1 MLALLLFGIFFVLLI
16 VGVPI
21 SLCLAMASILACL
34 LTGQIPSMVLIQK
47 MFRGVDSFTLMA
59 IPFFVFAG
67 NIMARGGVSQKLV
80 DLAGAF
86 VGKVHGG
93 LAVVGTIA
101 CTFFGAI
108 SGSGPA
114 TTAAVGAIM
123 IDPMEKEGYDKPFSA
138 AAVASSGTIGL
149 LIPPSNNMVLYGAIA
164 GASIGKMFL
173 GGIVP
178 GILMCVVLSA
188 VEVIISK
195 KRGYV
200 GGNEVTLSGI
210 ATAFKRGIWAILM
223 PVIILG
229 GIYGGIFTP
238 TEAAAVAVVYGVL
251 VGFFVYRQ
259 IGWADF
265 IKVCFDSA
273 KSTAAI
279 MYLVACAHLFS
290 YILSSEKIPQQF
302 AAAIVGVSNNLTVV
316 ILIMMVALL
325 VAGVFLDNAVAVVLL
340 TPIFYPIIEALGGDL
355 VYFGVLMVFAL
366 AIGQITPPV
375 GLCMFVACDI
385 AKIKLE
391 SLVKEIIPFL
401 AALLVLLL
409 VLCLVPPLVT
419 FVPSISGL

>member
-1 MLALLLFGIFFVLLI
+1 MLALLLFGIFFLLLI
-16 VGVPI
+16 IGVPI
-21 SLCLAMASILACL
+21 SLCLAMASILACVI
-34 LTGQIPSMVLIQK
+34 TGDIPSMVLIQK

-86 VGKVHGG
+86 VGRVHGG

-138 AAVASSGTIGL
+138 ASVAASGTIGL

-178 GILMCVVLSA
+178 GILMALTLSI
-188 VEVIISK
+188 VEVVISR
-195 KRGYV
+195 KRGYS
-200 GGNEVTLSGI
+200 GGQAVSLGNI
-210 ATAFKRGIWAILM
+210 AKAFKNGIFAILM

-238 TEAAAVAVVYGVL
+238 TEAAAVAVVYGII

-259 IGWADF
+259 IGIKDF
-265 IKVCFDSA
+265 LKVCYDSA

-290 YILSSEKIPQQF
+290 YILSSEKIPQHF
-302 AAAIVGVSNNLTVV
+302 AEAIVGVSDNLTIV

-391 SLVKEIIPFL
+391 SLVREIIPFL
-401 AALLVLLL
+401 AALLILLL
-409 VLCLVPPLVT
+409 VLCLVPPLIT

>member
-1 MLALLLFGIFFVLLI
+1 MFTLLLFGIFFVLLI
-16 VGVPI
+16 IGVPI
-21 SLCLAMASILACL
+21 SLCLAMASILSCL
-34 LTGQIPSMVLIQK
+34 ITGQIPSLVLVQK
-47 MFRGVDSFTLMA
+47 MFRGIDSFTLMA

-80 DLAGAF
+80 NLASAF

-123 IDPMEKEGYDKPFSA
+123 IDPMEKAGYDKPFSA
-138 AAVASSGTIGL
+138 ASIASSGTIGL

-173 GGIVP
+173 GGIIP

-188 VEVIISK
+188 VEVVISK

-200 GGNEVTLSGI
+200 GGNDVTVSGI
-210 ATAFKRGIWAILM
+210 VKAFKNGIWAILM

-238 TEAAAVAVVYGVL
+238 TEAAAVAVFYGIIVSVL
-251 VGFFVYRQ
+251 VYRE
-259 IGWADF
+259 IGLKEF
-265 IKVCFDSA
+265 IKVTYDSA

-290 YILSSEKIPQQF
+290 YILSSEKIPQHF
-302 AAAIVGVSNNLTVV
+302 ASAIVSVSDNLTVV
-316 ILIMMVALL
+316 VLIMMFALL

-391 SLVKEIIPFL
+391 SLVKEILPFL
-401 AALLVLLL
+401 VSLLVLLL
-409 VLCLVPPLVT
+409 VLCLVPPLIT
-419 FVPSISGL
+419 FIPSVSGL

>member
-1 MLALLLFGIFFVLLI
+1 MLALILFGSFFILLI
-16 VGVPI
+16 IGVPI
-21 SLCLAMASILACL
+21 SLCLAMASILTCVI
-34 LTGQIPSMVLIQK
+34 TGEIPSLVLVQK
-47 MFRGVDSFTLMA
+47 MFRGIDSFTLMA

-86 VGKVHGG
+86 VGRVHGG

-123 IDPMEKEGYDKPFSA
+123 IEPMEKEGYDKPFSA
-138 AAVASSGTIGL
+138 ASIASSGTIGL

-188 VEVIISK
+188 VEVIISR

-200 GGNEVTLSGI
+200 GGHEVTVSGI
-210 ATAFKRGIWAILM
+210 ATAFKNGVWAILM

-238 TEAAAVAVVYGVL
+238 TEAAAVAVFYGIL

-259 IGWADF
+259 MGLPDF
-265 IKVCFDSA
+265 IKVCYDSA

-290 YILSSEKIPQQF
+290 YILSSEKIPQKF
-302 AAAIVGVSNNLTVV
+302 AEAIVGVSDNLTIV
-316 ILIMMVALL
+316 ILIMMFALL

-366 AIGQITPPV
+366 AIGQVTPPV

-391 SLVKEIIPFL
+391 SLVKEIVPFL
-401 AALLVLLL
+401 IALLVLLL
-409 VLCLVPPLVT
+409 VLCFVPQLIT
-419 FVPSISGL
+419 FIPSISGL

>member
-16 VGVPI
+16 IGVPI
-21 SLCLAMASILACL
+21 SLCLAMASILSCM

-86 VGKVHGG
+86 VGRVHGG

-138 AAVASSGTIGL
+138 AAIASSGTIGL

-188 VEVIISK
+188 VEVVISK

-200 GGNEVTLSGI
+200 GGNAVTLAGI
-210 ATAFKRGIWAILM
+210 GKAFKNGIWAILM

-259 IGWADF
+259 IGLKDF
-265 IKVCFDSA
+265 IKVCYDSA

-302 AAAIVGVSNNLTVV
+302 ATAIVGISDNLTIVT
-316 ILIMMVALL
+316 LIMMVALL

-385 AKIKLE
+385 AKIKIE

-401 AALLVLLL
+401 VALLVLLL
-409 VLCLVPPLVT
+409 VLCLVPPLIT

>member
-1 MLALLLFGIFFVLLI
+1 MLALLLFGIFFLLLI
-16 VGVPI
+16 IGVPI
-21 SLCLAMASILACL
+21 SLCLAMASILACVI
-34 LTGQIPSMVLIQK
+34 TGDIPSMVLIQK

-86 VGKVHGG
+86 VGRVHGG

-138 AAVASSGTIGL
+138 ASVAASGTIGL

-178 GILMCVVLSA
+178 GILMALTLSI
-188 VEVIISK
+188 VEVVISR
-195 KRGYV
+195 KRGYS
-200 GGNEVTLSGI
+200 GGQAVSLGNIAKAFKSGI
-210 ATAFKRGIWAILM
+210 FAILM

-238 TEAAAVAVVYGVL
+238 TEAAAVAVVYGII

-259 IGWADF
+259 IGIKDF
-265 IKVCFDSA
+265 LKVCYDSA

-290 YILSSEKIPQQF
+290 YILSSEKIPQHF
-302 AAAIVGVSNNLTVV
+302 AEAIVGVSDNLTIV

-391 SLVKEIIPFL
+391 SLVREIIPFL
-401 AALLVLLL
+401 AALLILLL
-409 VLCLVPPLVT
+409 VLCLVPPLIT